1 MSGGSRPR
9 KSEVANCNLTVKG
22 GKSNAVD
29 CGSGDD
35 EGIVGG
41 DAGIAAVEVG
51 ARNARSG
58 NDGGV
63 LIFGG
68 HRHRTRTGDAG
79 GEGCNGSIELNFE
92 SAIVWSANDDEGVL
106 GGGIA
111 WIGGDERDRIAKV
124 QSQIGEAVG
133 DVFKAVQPIKR
144 ENYSI
149 S

>member
-1 MSGGSRPR
+1 
-9 KSEVANCNLTVKG
+9 
-22 GKSNAVD
+22 
-29 CGSGDD
+29 
-35 EGIVGG
+35 
-41 DAGIAAVEVG
+41 
-51 ARNARSG
+51 
-58 NDGGV
+58 
-63 LIFGG
+63 
-68 HRHRTRTGDAG
+68 
-79 GEGCNGSIELNFE
+79 
-92 SAIVWSANDDEGVL
+92 VWSANDDESVL